1 MFEQGPAATADS
13 HPSGAKKLREDTDKD
28 EDSGFNLGKIVQALE
43 TFPARVSSRQS
54 PALQGVG
61 SGVAMRV
68 HSARVSG
75 PRALSMA
82 ALGLALLSRLLCGDL
97 SCT

>member
-43 TFPARVSSRQS
+43 T
-54 PALQGVG
+54 LEG
-61 SGVAMRV
+61 
-68 HSARVSG
+68 
-75 PRALSMA
+75 RALP
-82 ALGLALLSRLLCGDL
+82 
-97 SCT
+97 